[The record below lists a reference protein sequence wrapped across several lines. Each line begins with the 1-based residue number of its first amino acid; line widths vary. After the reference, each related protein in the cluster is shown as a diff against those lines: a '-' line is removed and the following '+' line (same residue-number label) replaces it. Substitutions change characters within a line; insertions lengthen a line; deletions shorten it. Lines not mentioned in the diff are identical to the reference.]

1 MRCVL
6 ACCLAWLACAPA
18 GAADL
23 VLYNGRLWTG
33 DPDLPQASAIA
44 IGGGRIL
51 AVGSDSQVLARAGQA
66 RRIDLGGRRVV
77 PGINDAHVHLGAW
90 WESTFLELAS
100 PDPGLAELEAAIRAA
115 PGPADGWISASI
127 GPTAFNDPALDQAR
141 LDAWQPRRPLILQA
155 FTGHGTVVNSAARQR
170 LGIDPSAP
178 VPGGWYGTGA
188 DGAFDGRLYEYAQ
201 WRMRLSQPPL
211 PDAVEIADLQ
221 GYSQQLLRW
230 GTTSIQAMAALPAER
245 MLALWQRSG
254 APQRLRLVRTPLP
267 ARWGEP
273 VDGASLHAP
282 AGSRVQVSGTKWIL
296 DGTPIEGGA
305 ATRAPYPGSG
315 GHGRLNFEPEQ
326 VRELLAEVIA
336 RDDQPLLH
344 VIGDHTTEVVLQAM
358 AALAPAADW
367 RQRRLRLEHGDG
379 LRGDLLRQAR
389 EYGVVV
395 VQNPSHFTLPH
406 PYISGSLVAGL
417 LDAGIPLALGSDGP
431 PNPWLN
437 LMWAVRPL
445 AAPAQALGREQA
457 LRAYTAGS
465 AWAEFAEQDKGR
477 LAPGLVADL
486 AVLSQDV
493 LDEALPLEALP
504 ATTSL
509 LTVIDGQIAWQ
520 DPGLEPATAAA
531 SAPGPRPAA
540 RSP

>member
-141 LDAWQPRRPLILQA
+141 LDAWQPRRPVILQA

-305 ATRAPYPGSG
+305 ATRAP
-315 GHGRLNFEPEQ
+315 
-326 VRELLAEVIA
+326 
-336 RDDQPLLH
+336 
-344 VIGDHTTEVVLQAM
+344 
-358 AALAPAADW
+358 
-367 RQRRLRLEHGDG
+367 
-379 LRGDLLRQAR
+379 
-389 EYGVVV
+389 
-395 VQNPSHFTLPH
+395 
-406 PYISGSLVAGL
+406 
-417 LDAGIPLALGSDGP
+417 
-431 PNPWLN
+431 
-437 LMWAVRPL
+437 
-445 AAPAQALGREQA
+445 
-457 LRAYTAGS
+457 
-465 AWAEFAEQDKGR
+465 
-477 LAPGLVADL
+477 GLVATML
-486 AVLSQDV
+486 AAMPQEHERSLGLWHAEWETLPELCCLVSG
-493 LDEALPLEALP
+493 ALQQALQ
-504 ATTSL
+504 L
-509 LTVIDGQIAWQ
+509 V
-520 DPGLEPATAAA
+520 PGLEVD
-531 SAPGPRPAA
+531 AA
-540 RSP
+540 RMRANLDLTRGLVLAEAVSIALAQRIGRDAAHHLLEQCCKQAVKEGAHLRAVLGANAEVTAHLSAAELDQLLDPAHYLGQARRWVARALAEHHALSR